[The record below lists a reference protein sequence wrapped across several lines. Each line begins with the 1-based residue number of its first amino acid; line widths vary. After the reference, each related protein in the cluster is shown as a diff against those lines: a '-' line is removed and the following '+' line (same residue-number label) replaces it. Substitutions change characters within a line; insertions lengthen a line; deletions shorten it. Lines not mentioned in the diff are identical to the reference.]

1 MKKFLSL
8 MLCAALTL
16 CAFAAHAENA
26 ELNIATNQYYALMER
41 MEQFEQE
48 SGISITCE
56 KSVDIMDTIST
67 AYVIKNPDID
77 LFVFTAYDGLYTLKN
92 MKYYTPLTGS
102 AILQD
107 AFQHVYPALRPV
119 CTDDDTLMGWIID
132 ASPMGMMVLTEYLDE
147 WGMKSP
153 ETFDELL
160 DVCNEILEEGLL
172 PEETGLLM
180 QKYTQSGMM
189 DLFMKY
195 YIMTSLQEGRRLDFT
210 DETFLHYVQRI
221 KDELPAEEE
230 PLMAFENIFMIPGAS
245 SAPSQMIQFVPR
257 IFPEQNSAV
266 ETYVT
271 IAVVNPYGKN
281 QEAAIQFLEYCATHL
296 TDGSYFIYD
305 NLTEPIE
312 NPSMVAQLDELAE
325 KIALLEQKADK
336 ERADEDTLRDLQDQY
351 ANMEQW
357 RYFSSAEDIAY
368 YQEMAKSLYVSEG
381 SPLTYDDALQ
391 VLVQRYL
398 NGAFDA
404 ATFAKECQ
412 NHVEMIYAEIGE

>member
-1 MKKFLSL
+1 MKKYVAL
-8 MLCAALTL
+8 MLIFLLGCNLSVSRAEEKTLT
-16 CAFAAHAENA
+16 
-26 ELNIATNQYYALMER
+26 IATNNYYAMMET

-92 MKYYTPLTGS
+92 MKYYAPLTGS

-180 QKYTQSGMM
+180 QEYTQSGMM

-230 PLMAFENIFMIPGAS
+230 
-245 SAPSQMIQFVPR
+245 PR

-357 RYFSSAEDIAY
+357 RYFSSTEDIAY

>member
-16 CAFAAHAENA
+16 CAFAAHAENT

-92 MKYYTPLTGS
+92 MKYYAPLTGS

-172 PEETGLLM
+172 PEETALLM
-180 QKYTQSGMM
+180 QKYTQSG
-189 DLFMKY
+189 
-195 YIMTSLQEGRRLDFT
+195 ITS
-210 DETFLHYVQRI
+210 
-221 KDELPAEEE
+221 
-230 PLMAFENIFMIPGAS
+230 
-245 SAPSQMIQFVPR
+245 
-257 IFPEQNSAV
+257 
-266 ETYVT
+266 
-271 IAVVNPYGKN
+271 
-281 QEAAIQFLEYCATHL
+281 
-296 TDGSYFIYD
+296 
-305 NLTEPIE
+305 
-312 NPSMVAQLDELAE
+312 
-325 KIALLEQKADK
+325 
-336 ERADEDTLRDLQDQY
+336 
-351 ANMEQW
+351 
-357 RYFSSAEDIAY
+357 
-368 YQEMAKSLYVSEG
+368 
-381 SPLTYDDALQ
+381 
-391 VLVQRYL
+391 
-398 NGAFDA
+398 
-404 ATFAKECQ
+404 
-412 NHVEMIYAEIGE
+412 

>member
-1 MKKFLSL
+1 MKKYVAL
-8 MLCAALTL
+8 MLIFLLGCNLSVSRAEEKTLT
-16 CAFAAHAENA
+16 
-26 ELNIATNQYYALMER
+26 IATNNYYAMMET

-92 MKYYTPLTGS
+92 MKYYAPLTGS

-180 QKYTQSGMM
+180 QEYTQSGMM

-221 KDELPAEEE
+221 KDELRKKSRAWH
-230 PLMAFENIFMIPGAS
+230 LKIFS
-245 SAPSQMIQFVPR
+245 
-257 IFPEQNSAV
+257 
-266 ETYVT
+266 
-271 IAVVNPYGKN
+271 
-281 QEAAIQFLEYCATHL
+281 
-296 TDGSYFIYD
+296 
-305 NLTEPIE
+305 
-312 NPSMVAQLDELAE
+312 
-325 KIALLEQKADK
+325 
-336 ERADEDTLRDLQDQY
+336 
-351 ANMEQW
+351 
-357 RYFSSAEDIAY
+357 
-368 YQEMAKSLYVSEG
+368 
-381 SPLTYDDALQ
+381 
-391 VLVQRYL
+391 
-398 NGAFDA
+398 
-404 ATFAKECQ
+404 
-412 NHVEMIYAEIGE
+412 